1 MVAWFCFTIS
11 IGKIFEVRLSVIDF
25 IVIVL
30 KIENKVNKKIIDE
43 KQVIYLSYLFC
54 FQWIIN
60 NDFLFLNANMF

>member
-43 KQVIYLSYLFC
+43 K
-54 FQWIIN
+54 
-60 NDFLFLNANMF
+60 